1 VNSVERGV
9 VLPFDDYAAL
19 QDLHD
24 EAAHKSPHENSKHR
38 KLPTTISPPPQHT
51 SVQLTIDTVAS
62 SSKASQSQ
70 KSSIGYTSRFACA
83 RTSPLIC
90 PNAGLVAELAVIRR
104 SRDLEGEDRSA
115 LSYSRAIAVRVAI
128 MKVML
133 P

>member
-19 QDLHD
+19 QDLRD
-24 EAAHKSPHENSKHR
+24 EAAHKSPHVNSKHR
-38 KLPTTISPPPQHT
+38 KLPIAISPQQHT

-70 KSSIGYTSRFACA
+70 KSIGYTSRFACA
-83 RTSPLIC
+83 RASPLIC

-128 MKVML
+128 MKVMS